1 MALTKA
7 ELEELISKL
16 SEIPPPSDEERII
29 SKDEVIAGLRPVIR
43 KLKAKGYTPPQ
54 IHEILSSSGV
64 EISRRQVE
72 LSVKKKRQTSPKNRK
87 AGNPT
92 NQPPNEPDANASP
105 KQDEGKKSSS
115 KSQRNNA
122 LQDKSKGDSFNKLS
136 EPVRGSAHFTPD
148 PDVENL

>member
-29 SKDEVIAGLRPVIR
+29 SKNEVIAGLRPVIR

-64 EISRRQVE
+64 KISRYQVE
-72 LSVKKKRQTSPKNRK
+72 LSVKKKRQTSSRK
-87 AGNPT
+87 RTVEKPT
-92 NQPPNEPDANASP
+92 NQISNETNANT
-105 KQDEGKKSSS
+105 KIHQDEGNKAASKKERSG
-115 KSQRNNA
+115 A
-122 LQDKSKGDSFNKLS
+122 LLDKSKGDYFNKPS
-136 EPVRGSAHFTPD
+136 ESVRGSAHFTPD
-148 PDVENL
+148 PDVEKL